1 MTSSETAGQARSPGR
16 TTPADFA
23 RARQAGEFRLH
34 YQVQVD
40 RAGRP
45 CAAEALLRWQCGDR
59 LVQPRDFLPLL
70 EVSDEISC
78 VGEWIIRSACSQAA
92 EWHRRGAPLS
102 RIAVNVSPRQLDERL
117 VDIVCDALRESGL
130 APSQLE
136 LEVTESTVM
145 WCLDEASRIL
155 GQLKQLGLR
164 IAMDDFGTGYS
175 SLSNLYRLPFDVVKI
190 DRSFTMDLFEHPRAQ
205 SVTRAILALGREL
218 GLEIVAEGIETAE
231 QYAYLLREGC
241 DIFQGYYF
249 GRPTAP
255 EQLGFAIAPRPAVS
269 RTTSLH

>member
-1 MTSSETAGQARSPGR
+1 MTSETTGALRR
-16 TTPADFA
+16 TPADFA
-23 RARQAGEFRLH
+23 RARHAGEFRLH

-45 CAAEALLRWQCGDR
+45 VAAEALLRWQRGDR
-59 LVQPRDFLPLL
+59 LVPPCDFLPLL
-70 EVSDEISC
+70 EASAEISY
-78 VGEWIIRSACSQAA
+78 VGEWILRSACRQAA
-92 EWHRRGAPLS
+92 EWRRQGAMLA
-102 RIAVNVSPRQLDERL
+102 RIAVNVSPRQLDPHL
-117 VDIVCDALRESGL
+117 VVLVADALRESGL

-136 LEVTESTVM
+136 LEVTESCVM
-145 WCLDEASRIL
+145 QRIEDARWVL
-155 GQLKQLGLR
+155 RQLKELGLR

-190 DRSFTMDLFEHPRAQ
+190 DRSFTMDLFENPRAQ

-218 GLEIVAEGIETAE
+218 GLEIVAEGIETAD
-231 QYAYLLREGC
+231 QYSYLLREGC

-255 EQLGFAIAPRPAVS
+255 DQLCSAIAPRPGMARAVGIQ
-269 RTTSLH
+269 